1 MECGWEREKKG
12 GVMRIVDCNLME
24 SEQEAQTT
32 KGVLD
37 RIQENKL
44 AWKPHPKS
52 YSLGQLALHIASV
65 PGSVAAA
72 VVPDSMEVPNF
83 SQPEPKSRQ
92 EVLDTFN
99 KSLESAKATLKKMD
113 DARLTSTW
121 SLTKN
126 GKDRMSVPRI
136 GPIPSIPINHNYH
149 NRGQLSFNL
158 RCRMVQPPCFS
169 GPGWAENPFPYPPI
183 NLSII
188 AAQTFPTSSKN
199 GGTGWRPGEKSAVQ
213 GTTKPFAKCSRKC
226 NRRTKRR
233 RLRLRLARVP
243 ARSLLHFR

>member
-1 MECGWEREKKG
+1 MCPFCIGSALLMAGSLMSAGGLTALVVNEFRSKRETKG
-12 GVMRIVDCNLME
+12 AVMRIVDSILME
-24 SEQEAQTT
+24 IEQEAQTT
-32 KGVLD
+32 KRVLD
-37 RIQENKL
+37 RIPENKL

-126 GKDRMSVPRI
+126 GKVLMSVPRI
-136 GPIPSIPINHNYH
+136 GFIRSILMNHNYH
-149 NRGQLSFNL
+149 HRGQLSVYL
-158 RCRMVQPPCFS
+158 RMLDVPVPS
-169 GPGWAENPFPYPPI
+169 IYGPSADENPF
-183 NLSII
+183 
-188 AAQTFPTSSKN
+188 A
-199 GGTGWRPGEKSAVQ
+199 
-213 GTTKPFAKCSRKC
+213 
-226 NRRTKRR
+226 
-233 RLRLRLARVP
+233 
-243 ARSLLHFR
+243 